1 MIKAFLFDLDGV
13 FYIDNI
19 LIPGVDVTF
28 EWLKQNKIPY
38 KFVTNNT
45 TLPRKKLVEKLNRI
59 GLLLKEDDL
68 ISANYA
74 GTLLLTKLGI
84 KSCKLVLHE
93 IAKFD
98 YRQFDNS
105 NPKPEAI
112 VVGDIGHNWNYN
124 LMNDLMNLI
133 LEGAKLIALHKG
145 TYFQSKNGLIIDSG
159 AFIAG
164 LEYSTQTNAIIVG
177 KPQKTFF
184 ELATQNF
191 NCKKDEIAMVGDD
204 LINDIQGS
212 KNMGYISFLVKT
224 GKFRP
229 SIYKSSS
236 IRPDHLIKSIAELPN
251 YILNKG
257 LISI

>member
-13 FYIDNI
+13 FYVDNQI
-19 LIPGVDVTF
+19 IPGVDITI

-45 TLPRKKLVEKLNRI
+45 TLPRKKLVEKMNKI

-74 GTLLLTKLGI
+74 GTLLLNRLRI
-84 KSCKLVLHE
+84 KSCKLVLQE

-98 YRQFDNS
+98 YQQFDTS

-112 VVGDIGHNWNYN
+112 VIGDIGPNWNYN

-145 TYFQSKNGLIIDSG
+145 TYFQSKKGLIIDSG
-159 AFIAG
+159 AFVAG

-191 NCKKDEIAMVGDD
+191 KCKVDEIAMIGDD
-204 LINDIQGS
+204 LINDIQGA
-212 KNMGYISFLVKT
+212 KNMGYTSFLVKT
-224 GKFRP
+224 GKFRS

-236 IRPDHLIKSIAELPN
+236 IRPDHLIKSIAELPK
-251 YILNKG
+251 YILSKS
-257 LISI
+257 LI

>member
-13 FYIDNI
+13 FYVDNQI
-19 LIPGVDVTF
+19 IPGVDITI

-45 TLPRKKLVEKLNRI
+45 TLPRKKLVEKMNKI

-74 GTLLLTKLGI
+74 GTLLLNRLRI
-84 KSCKLVLHE
+84 KSCKLVLQE

-98 YRQFDNS
+98 YQHFDTS

-112 VVGDIGHNWNYN
+112 VIGDIGPNWNYN

-145 TYFQSKNGLIIDSG
+145 TYFQSKK
-159 AFIAG
+159 
-164 LEYSTQTNAIIVG
+164 V
-177 KPQKTFF
+177 
-184 ELATQNF
+184 
-191 NCKKDEIAMVGDD
+191 
-204 LINDIQGS
+204 
-212 KNMGYISFLVKT
+212 
-224 GKFRP
+224 
-229 SIYKSSS
+229 
-236 IRPDHLIKSIAELPN
+236 
-251 YILNKG
+251 
-257 LISI
+257 

>member
-1 MIKAFLFDLDGV
+1 M
-13 FYIDNI
+13 
-19 LIPGVDVTF
+19 LI
-28 EWLKQNKIPY
+28 
-38 KFVTNNT
+38 
-45 TLPRKKLVEKLNRI
+45 
-59 GLLLKEDDL
+59 KEDDL

-84 KSCKLVLHE
+84 KSCKLVLQE

-98 YRQFDNS
+98 YKQFDTF

-112 VVGDIGHNWNYN
+112 VVGDISHNWNYN

-177 KPQKTFF
+177 KPQKTF
-184 ELATQNF
+184 
-191 NCKKDEIAMVGDD
+191 
-204 LINDIQGS
+204 
-212 KNMGYISFLVKT
+212 
-224 GKFRP
+224 
-229 SIYKSSS
+229 
-236 IRPDHLIKSIAELPN
+236 
-251 YILNKG
+251 LN
-257 LISI
+257 

>member
-13 FYIDNI
+13 FYIDNK

-68 ISANYA
+68 VSANYA

-84 KSCKLVLHE
+84 KSCKLVLQE

-98 YRQFDNS
+98 YKQFDTF

-112 VVGDIGHNWNYN
+112 VVGDIGHNWNFN